1 MHEHAQDG
9 STALLVAAV
18 AGHKQCVNV
27 RVPFIARRMRTLALF
42 YHIVYTPT
50 HISCILSRGSHGYS
64 LSHSMRLIDNP
75 HRNAHSRCPMQVL
88 MEAGAKRSDSKQ
100 ASALEPIKMSPRTV
114 GIQTGFRFKVVCEC
128 IYLLQED
135 SGKA

>member
-18 AGHKQCVNV
+18 AGHKQCVKV
-27 RVPFIARRMRTLALF
+27 RVPFITRRIRTLALF
-42 YHIVYTPT
+42 HHTVYTPT
-50 HISCILSRGSHGYS
+50 HISLITRLTRILPLAFHAF
-64 LSHSMRLIDNP
+64 DNP
-75 HRNAHSRCPMQVL
+75 HRNAHSHGPMQVL

-100 ASALEPIKMSPRTV
+100 ASALVPIKMSPITV

-128 IYLLQED
+128 VYLLQED